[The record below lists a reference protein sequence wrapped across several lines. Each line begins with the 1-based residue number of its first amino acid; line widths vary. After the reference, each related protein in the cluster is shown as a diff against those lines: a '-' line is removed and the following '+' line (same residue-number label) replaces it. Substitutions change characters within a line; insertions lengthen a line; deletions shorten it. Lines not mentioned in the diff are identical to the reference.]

1 LAICGFANV
10 VDRTSIINNE
20 GFQSIADF
28 GVLEDKDVFEMV
40 KRLGNCMVAAGCVNV
55 GAIQVKKLQ
64 ALCYWVRDQQKHGQ
78 GITQD
83 DWDNDTVMARIEKMR
98 IEKGRD
104 TGNVSVMDLGKFNP
118 DDFETHETAFIN
130 LLAQTYGVQGENL
143 KYIVR
148 DVIIPAEFVDDAER
162 HMYQLPLTGEA
173 YSMDNKSVYCLL
185 KSFLVN
191 TSGWT
196 WIEPY
201 DTMENGRGAFLAWM
215 SHYNGQGELLKRMA
229 MAKARVKSLF
239 YKNECSLSFE
249 KVMEILSKSF
259 STLDKDPDERYLEHQ
274 KVEKLLQCIQTPDM
288 EVMAQK
294 SVIASQ

>member
-1 LAICGFANV
+1 M
-10 VDRTSIINNE
+10 DRTSIINNE

-40 KRLGNCMVAAGCVNV
+40 KRLGNRTVAAGRVNV

-64 ALCYWVRDQQKHGQ
+64 ALCYWVCDQQKHGQ

-83 DWDNDTVMARIEKMR
+83 DWDNDTVMATIEKMR

-104 TGNVSVMDLGKFNP
+104 TGNVLVMDLGKFNP
-118 DDFETHETAFIN
+118 DHFETHETAFIN
-130 LLAQTYGVQGENL
+130 LLAQMYGAQGENL

-148 DVIIPAEFVDDAER
+148 DVVIPAEFVDDAER
-162 HMYQLPLTGEA
+162 RMYQLPLTGEA
-173 YSMDNKSVYCLL
+173 YSMDNKSVFCLL

-201 DTMENGRGAFLAWM
+201 DTMENGCGAFLAWT
-215 SHYNGQGELLKRMA
+215 SRYNGQGELSKHTA

-239 YKNECSLSFE
+239 YKNERSLLFE
-249 KVMEILSKSF
+249 KVMYIGYG
-259 STLDKDPDERYLEHQ
+259 PGR
-274 KVEKLLQCIQTPDM
+274 KVLRTSEGGKVTSVYSDAGHGSGGT
-288 EVMAQK
+288 EVGDCVTVCK
-294 SVIASQ
+294 